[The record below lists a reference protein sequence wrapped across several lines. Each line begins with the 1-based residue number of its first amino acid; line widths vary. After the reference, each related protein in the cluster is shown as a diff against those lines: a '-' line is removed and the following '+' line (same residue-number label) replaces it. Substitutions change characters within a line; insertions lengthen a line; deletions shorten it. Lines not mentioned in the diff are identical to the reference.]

1 MPEQWSQEWSN
12 AVFSLEE
19 RERRWRKVRDLMAR
33 DGMDVLV
40 CLPCTNSHNRGQADP
55 VYLTQLGENA
65 DEVIVVFPLEGE
77 VTAWLSRGGVWP
89 SSNWLS
95 DIRPAPR
102 GTGGRTVMNRLK
114 EMGFERGTIGI
125 AGLTGGLLG
134 HCRESEGE
142 ANWQSVETIKQAFP
156 NARVASATDLL
167 GEARY
172 QKSEEEIEFLR
183 KGTQIGEKVIRTVVG
198 HARNGVAEREVFA
211 HMMYTSAI
219 EGGSFTPMFGWISG
233 PLGNMYHR
241 VEQPSFRK
249 FKTGDVLSLEIEG
262 RWGGYVAQIDQTFS
276 IGAATQDLKDGM
288 KLVYESYSR
297 VAEAMKPG
305 VTVGEL
311 FAIGG
316 VKGMNGRGEAR
327 LIMHGRGTG
336 DDGPLVTTRL
346 TPELL
351 AVEMKEG
358 CVMIVKPGTSVDG
371 KPGYGHWGEVV
382 VVRKNGGER
391 LGTRP
396 QELYEL
402 V

>member
-65 DEVIVVFPLEGE
+65 DEVIVVFPIEGE

-89 SSNWLS
+89 SSNWLT

-172 QKSEEEIEFLR
+172 QKSEEEIECLR
-183 KGTQIGEKVIRTVVG
+183 QGTQIGEKVIRTVVD

-219 EGGSFTPMFGWISG
+219 EGGSFTPMFGWASG

-249 FKTGDVLSLEIEG
+249 FKTGDVLSVEIEG
-262 RWGGYVAQIDQTFS
+262 RWGGYIAQIEVASEPDVGATFR
-276 IGAATQDLKDGM
+276 I
-288 KLVYESYSR
+288 
-297 VAEAMKPG
+297 
-305 VTVGEL
+305 
-311 FAIGG
+311 
-316 VKGMNGRGEAR
+316 R
-327 LIMHGRGTG
+327 LPITA
-336 DDGPLVTTRL
+336 D
-346 TPELL
+346 
-351 AVEMKEG
+351 
-358 CVMIVKPGTSVDG
+358 
-371 KPGYGHWGEVV
+371 
-382 VVRKNGGER
+382 
-391 LGTRP
+391 
-396 QELYEL
+396 
-402 V
+402 